1 MVDPKHPR
9 HYEEVLKR
17 RIVQLYEV
25 GKSAREIQA
34 EYDILHSTLHRW
46 LRGIP

>member
-9 HYEEVLKR
+9 HYGEVFKR

-34 EYDILHSTLHRW
+34 ECDILHSTLHRW
-46 LRGIP
+46 LRETP

>member
-9 HYEEVLKR
+9 HYEEVFKH

-25 GKSAREIQA
+25 GKSVREVQA
-34 EYDILHSTLHRW
+34 EYDILHFTLHRW